1 MFPMT
6 AANKLAVVAVGGNSL
21 IRDKQHESIQ
31 DQSEEAAITAH
42 YIADM
47 IEAGWNVVVTHG
59 NGPQMGFVLR
69 RSELSLH
76 EVPPVPMDYAGA
88 DLQGGIGYMFL
99 KALYNEFRKRRI
111 DRKAVAIV
119 TQTLVDRND
128 PAFADP
134 SKPIGSHMD
143 EPTARRL
150 ASRHGWVVKEDAGRG
165 WRRVV
170 PSPLPKT
177 IVELAAIN
185 VLARSGYVVIACGG
199 GGIPVVKDAE
209 GNLVGVEAV
218 IDKDFASSLLASEIG
233 AELLL
238 VSTAVEK
245 VAINFNKPDQQWL
258 DRMTVAEAK
267 RHFADNQFDM
277 GSMGPKIQAVIE
289 FLEGGGG
296 MGLITN
302 PPNIGRALAGET
314 GTFIVREGAPA
325 FTFHN

>member
-1 MFPMT
+1 MT

-21 IRDKQHESIQ
+21 IRDKQHESIP

-111 DRKAVAIV
+111 DRKAVAVV

-143 EPTARRL
+143 EQTARRL

-185 VLARSGYVVIACGG
+185 VLARSGYVVISCGG

-218 IDKDFASSLLASEIG
+218 IDKDFASSLLAREIG

-245 VAINFNKPDQQWL
+245 VAINFNRPDQQWL

-314 GTFIVREGAPA
+314 GTFIVREGVPE
-325 FTFHN
+325 FTFHS

>member
-1 MFPMT
+1 
-6 AANKLAVVAVGGNSL
+6 
-21 IRDKQHESIQ
+21 
-31 DQSEEAAITAH
+31 
-42 YIADM
+42 
-47 IEAGWNVVVTHG
+47 
-59 NGPQMGFVLR
+59 
-69 RSELSLH
+69 
-76 EVPPVPMDYAGA
+76 VPMDYAGA

-143 EPTARRL
+143 EQTARRL

-218 IDKDFASSLLASEIG
+218 IDKDFASSLLAREIG

-245 VAINFNKPDQQWL
+245 VAINFNRPNQQWL

-314 GTFIVREGAPA
+314 GTFIVREGVPE

>member
-1 MFPMT
+1 MT

-21 IRDKQHESIQ
+21 IRDKQHESIP

-59 NGPQMGFVLR
+59 NGPQMGFILR

-143 EPTARRL
+143 EQTARRL

-218 IDKDFASSLLASEIG
+218 IDKDFASSLLAREIG

-245 VAINFNKPDQQWL
+245 VAINFNRPNQQWL